1 MSARKREIRLLAMVL
16 LGAVLCMNH
25 ALAQRGPTL
34 PTDLNQISLRVQA
47 LQTIYEF
54 DMSPEQLRDLRAS
67 AGGSASTQQRVAAKG
82 NAKLSAALREFYDA
96 LVEGTNDER
105 ISKARIQLSDALG
118 DENVHLDDDVHPTP
132 AARMKAAKVVGVLK
146 SSQIA
151 AYLASHADEVADPVE
166 LMVGTLDELRELRE
180 ENAPGAAEEIASTIQ
195 ENSETAARL
204 VVGADEAKAKTLSD
218 QVSAWLKARSESEPA
233 ETPAA
238 KKALEDSAR
247 KIIGDV
253 PPMKVLN
260 NWMEQQIAELLSNPQ
275 LPAAIE
281 TMTAIQRATPA
292 P

>member
-1 MSARKREIRLLAMVL
+1 MSPRKRVIRLSVSAAL
-16 LGAVLCMNH
+16 LGAVLCINR
-25 ALAQRGPTL
+25 ALAQRGPIM

-54 DMSPEQLRDLRAS
+54 DLSPEQLRDLRAA
-67 AGGSASTQQRVAAKG
+67 AGGSASNQQRAKG
-82 NAKLSAALREFYDA
+82 NAKLSAALKEFYDA
-96 LVEGTNDER
+96 LAEGSNDER
-105 ISKARIQLSDALG
+105 ISKARLQLGDALG

-132 AARMKAAKVVGVLK
+132 AARAKAPKVVGVLK

-166 LMVGTLDELRELRE
+166 LMVGTLDELRELRD

-195 ENSETAARL
+195 ANSETAARL
-204 VVGADEAKAKTLSD
+204 VVGADEAKAKALTD

-238 KKALEDSAR
+238 KKALEDSAK

-253 PPMKVLN
+253 APMKVLN

-281 TMTAIQRATPA
+281 TMNAIQRPA